1 MFAFLSASE
10 GKAKSYLRGKM
21 IRALGPGSVS
31 SFLKVIL
38 DVFYHVLWGVGF
50 LVAVVISACC

>member
-1 MFAFLSASE
+1 
-10 GKAKSYLRGKM
+10 M

-38 DVFYHVLWGVGF
+38 DVFYVVLWIFGVLF
-50 LVAVVISACC
+50 AAVILGLLDRKSVV